1 MSIPAHDLKTQYESI
16 RDEIDEALRTVKE
29 NTDFILGE
37 AVERFEENFASYC
50 GTDHCI
56 GVSSGTSALR
66 LVYEAYGLGE
76 EDEVIT
82 TPFTF
87 IATVEPLVHMGVE
100 PVFADIDPT
109 TYNLDPDDVERKITE
124 DTEAIVAVHLYGQP
138 TGIDRLRE
146 IAEAHDLPLI
156 EDAAQAQG
164 ARWRG
169 DRAGSLG
176 DAATFS
182 FYPGKNLGAFGDAGG
197 ITTDDDELAE
207 TIRGL
212 RDHGRSDK
220 YAHAVPGFNHRM
232 DGLQGAVLDV
242 KLNHLDD
249 WNDTRRSNAQFYND
263 QLRDLPVTTPTVA
276 DGAEHVYH
284 QYAIRVDHRDAVKDI
299 LHERD
304 IGAGVHYPKPLH
316 RQPSLE
322 FLPYEDGDF
331 PEAEAASREVLSL
344 PVHSLLEPADR
355 ETVVEALGEAIE
367 QTHSAEE

>member
-16 RDEIDEALRTVKE
+16 RDEIDDALRTVKE

-50 GTDHCI
+50 GTDSCI

-66 LVYEAYGLGE
+66 LVYEAYGLE
-76 EDEVIT
+76 EGDEVIT

-100 PVFADIDPT
+100 PVFSDIDPE
-109 TYNLDPDDVERKITE
+109 TYNLDPESVEEKITG
-124 DTEAIVAVHLYGQP
+124 DTKAIVAVHLYGQP
-138 TGIDRLRE
+138 SGIDELRDL
-146 IAEAHDLPLI
+146 AESHDLPLI

-164 ARWRG
+164 ARWKG

-197 ITTDDDELAE
+197 ITTDDEELAE
-207 TIRGL
+207 RIKGL
-212 RDHGRSDK
+212 RDHGRSDR

-242 KLNHLDD
+242 KLDHLDD
-249 WNDTRRSNAQFYND
+249 WNETRRSNADFYNEA
-263 QLRDLPVTTPTVA
+263 LEELPVTTPAVA
-276 DGAEHVYH
+276 GGAEHVFH
-284 QYAIRVDHRDAVKDI
+284 QYVVRVDHRDDVKEI
-299 LHERD
+299 LHDRD

-322 FLPYEDGDF
+322 FLPYEEGDF
-331 PEAEAASREVLSL
+331 PEAETASEEVLSL
-344 PVHSLLEPADR
+344 PVHSLLEPAQR
-355 ETVVEALGEAIE
+355 ETVVEALREAIDR
-367 QTHSAEE
+367 TH